1 MKRFVISTNKDSAII
16 NFSCEWFEV
25 VINSRYILDLFLS
38 VIKVILQTVDIVK
51 GLPKVKFD

>member
-1 MKRFVISTNKDSAII
+1 MNCFAISTDKDSAII

-38 VIKVILQTVDIVK
+38 VIKVILQTVNIVK
-51 GLPKVKFD
+51 ELPKVKFD